1 MTSAGRPRLRPTVS
15 LMGVELDNVS
25 EDEVIEHVFS
35 SLPAGRGGWAASLNV
50 DILRQTVADPAL
62 RQLMAGADL
71 VLADGMPMLWAG
83 RVQGTPVRA
92 RVPTSEAIYSLSAQ
106 AARQGVGVFFLGGNP
121 GTAEAT
127 AAAMAA
133 QYPGLSTAHA
143 CPPLGFD
150 QDPAAMD
157 DLAAAL
163 EKNGAGIV
171 FCAFGCPK
179 QERVMSTLRPRLPG
193 VWFFAAGGTFS
204 MIAGDAPQ
212 APVWMRKAGLEW
224 AHRLRLE
231 PRRLFVRYVVH
242 DVPFCLRL
250 MAASGRARRGARTAR
265 RERGQQ
271 RAE

>member
-1 MTSAGRPRLRPTVS
+1 
-15 LMGVELDNVS
+15 MGVELDNVS
-25 EDEVIEHVFS
+25 EDEVLEHVFS

-50 DILRQTVADPAL
+50 DILRQTVADPTL
-62 RQLMAGADL
+62 RRLMAGADL

-83 RVQGTPVRA
+83 RLQGTPVRA
-92 RVPTSEAIYSLSAQ
+92 RVPTSEAIYSLSAR

-127 AAAMAA
+127 AAVMAG
-133 QYPGLSTAHA
+133 QYPGLATAHA

-157 DLAAAL
+157 DLAATL
-163 EKNGAGIV
+163 GNSQAGIV

-179 QERVMSTLRPRLPG
+179 QERLMDALRHRLPDK
-193 VWFFAAGGTFS
+193 WFFAAGGTFS
-204 MIAGDAPQ
+204 MIAGEAPK
-212 APVWMRKAGLEW
+212 APAWMRKVGLEW
-224 AHRLRLE
+224 VHRLRLE

-250 MAASGRARRGARTAR
+250 MAASARARRGARTAG
-265 RERGQQ
+265 RELGGERV
-271 RAE
+271 R